1 MSERNKMLK
10 LIKGSEIYGPE
21 CLGKKDVLI
30 TAEKIGC
37 IQDSID
43 IGKAVEIETI
53 EVVGDKGR
61 IELSSFSQEQIRLE
75 R

>member
-1 MSERNKMLK
+1 MSEGNKMLK
-10 LIKGSEIYGPE
+10 LIKGAEVYGPE

-37 IQDSID
+37 VQDSID

-53 EVVGDKGR
+53 EAEGKFLVPGFID
-61 IELSSFSQEQIRLE
+61 
-75 R
+75 